1 MTPVISKPSSLLGS
15 IRVEKVDSFNLFKF
29 DDELQVRM
37 EDLLE
42 RKKADLLTSEEVMEL
57 EAIGEL
63 DRIFTHVN
71 AMLVAQ
77 GWPLLTLPEN
87 SSDDGQTISV
97 NTART
102 QGGCKEFGSK
112 QLAMIVVSNT
122 SPISNLATIGQL
134 GLLQQLYGNFI
145 SAVLY

>member
-1 MTPVISKPSSLLGS
+1 MTTVISKPSSLLGS

-77 GWPLLTLPEN
+77 G
-87 SSDDGQTISV
+87 
-97 NTART
+97 
-102 QGGCKEFGSK
+102 
-112 QLAMIVVSNT
+112 
-122 SPISNLATIGQL
+122 
-134 GLLQQLYGNFI
+134 
-145 SAVLY
+145 

>member
-71 AMLVAQ
+71 PMLVAQ
-77 GWPLLTLPEN
+77 G
-87 SSDDGQTISV
+87 
-97 NTART
+97 
-102 QGGCKEFGSK
+102 
-112 QLAMIVVSNT
+112 
-122 SPISNLATIGQL
+122 
-134 GLLQQLYGNFI
+134 
-145 SAVLY
+145 